1 MVTEKQVTKKATKA
15 PKTEAAKVKGEPRM
29 AASDLNKVLKVRK
42 DLKFRGA
49 RQAWYERL
57 TKFDGKP
64 LGDYVKDVTQ
74 DRPSKYGARS
84 THAGDP
90 EPVSGW
96 VRFFVRNNYAS
107 LS

>member
-1 MVTEKQVTKKATKA
+1 MVTEKQVAKKATKA
-15 PKTEAAKVKGEPRM
+15 PKTEADKVKGEPRM

>member
-1 MVTEKQVTKKATKA
+1 MVAKKQVVETAQKVL
-15 PKTEAAKVKGEPRM
+15 KTEAAKVKGEPRM
-29 AASDLNKVLKVRK
+29 AASDLNKVLKVKK

-49 RQAWYERL
+49 RAAWYARL

-64 LGDYVKDVTQ
+64 LGDYVKDVTT
-74 DRPSKYGARS
+74 DRPSQYGARS

-96 VRFFVRNNYAS
+96 VRFFIRNNYAS
-107 LS
+107 LT